1 MGTVHDSREGILT
14 RVVNGGGS
22 KSIISGWLHLGVNQE
37 VERQPGSGETD
48 RKWRDR
54 KEVEL

>member
-22 KSIISGWLHLGVNQE
+22 KSIRGWLHLGVSQE
-37 VERQPGSGETD
+37 VERQTGSGETD
-48 RKWRDR
+48 RKWNC
-54 KEVEL
+54 KPQN